1 MALAVSDQRVG
12 REAVAANDSRLLLGD
27 GVKEDRRAVR
37 PLVAIAVACDDDR
50 HRLTEILGAVNA
62 KVVAH
67 ENLRTLRRSLLRD
80 NVDLVITDVTLADA
94 NWADVL
100 RLIVRASLSTGILVH
115 SRAFCETL
123 RSEVVWR
130 GGDGILIPPYS
141 FEGVSKVIQ
150 QALPAAG
157 VRNAVRGQS
166 KVEEFHNA
174 VAACCQEEVS
184 L

>member
-27 GVKEDRRAVR
+27 GVQEDRRAVR

-62 KVVAH
+62 RVFAH

-115 SRAFCETL
+115 STAFCETL

-130 GGDGILIPPYS
+130 GGDGILIPPHS
-141 FEGVSKVIQ
+141 FESVSEVIR

-166 KVEEFHNA
+166 NVEEFHNA
-174 VAACCQEEVS
+174 LAACCQEEAN

>member
-1 MALAVSDQRVG
+1 MALVVSEQRVD
-12 REAVAANDSRLLLGD
+12 REAVAVSDSRLPLGA
-27 GVKEDRRAVR
+27 GLQKDRGPVR
-37 PLVAIAVACDDDR
+37 PLVAIAVAGDDEK

-62 KVVAH
+62 RVVPH
-67 ENLRTLRRSLLRD
+67 ENLRTLRRSLLRG

-115 SRAFCETL
+115 SRTFCETL

-130 GGDGILIPPYS
+130 GGDGILVPPYS
-141 FEGVSKVIQ
+141 FEGVSEVIQ

-157 VRNAVRGQS
+157 VWNAVRSQS
-166 KVEEFHNA
+166 NVEELHNA
-174 VAACCQEEVS
+174 LATCCQEEAS

>member
-115 SRAFCETL
+115 SRAFC
-123 RSEVVWR
+123 
-130 GGDGILIPPYS
+130 
-141 FEGVSKVIQ
+141 
-150 QALPAAG
+150 
-157 VRNAVRGQS
+157 
-166 KVEEFHNA
+166 
-174 VAACCQEEVS
+174 
-184 L
+184 